1 MKKKQTLSK
10 KKLYE
15 MKPFDDPSKERERKN
30 ALNAKLNRDR
40 KKALIGDAY
49 KEILKL
55 KTINRKLTRDMTND
69 RRKLCQARREI
80 KLLKH
85 RLQMTGV
92 CEGGTNGGPNS
103 LPSSRKSK
111 ANLVAN

>member
-15 MKPFDDPSKERERKN
+15 MNPFDDPSKERERKN
-30 ALNAKLNRDR
+30 ALNAKLNRER

-92 CEGGTNGGPNS
+92 CEGGANGGPNS
-103 LPSSRKSK
+103 LPR
-111 ANLVAN
+111 